1 MLKYLCY
8 LLYEPDSKSESESEE
23 SESEESDE
31 SDFKYDIK
39 NLRRIKR
46 IRYKLNTSRCSNLS
60 CKQLIG
66 LECFYKFDNKYCSD
80 ECRKHST

>member
-8 LLYEPDSKSESESEE
+8 LLYEPDSKSEDSESEE
-23 SESEESDE
+23 SED

-39 NLRRIKR
+39 YLRRIKR
-46 IRYKLNTSRCSNLS
+46 IRDKLNTSRCSNLS
-60 CKQLIG
+60 CKKLIG